1 MAKKRTPVAGP
12 VAVEDEQTGDGRLY
26 TRGAFQW
33 EGALPIPI
41 VFDLEE
47 GDHTAA
53 VVGQVD
59 ALERRVSPDGLTSVI
74 WCTDGY
80 LEDSDVEEAQ
90 AYVERARELLAENP
104 AVGVS
109 LRYDSEVVEVRVKAE
124 LLQSEEMPMVAGAD
138 GRVTVAKFAADD
150 ALYVTTSCRVRHLA
164 IVDTAAMLMADG
176 ERFAVAASGFIQAA
190 DPEATAASALAGDWS
205 GREWM
210 FEDPKFG
217 SVESDPRL
225 RYDPERGLWSCPP
238 TLTDDGHYFGHV
250 TPMGIC
256 LRGRPDKCVSP
267 PDGDLEGFMRGRAPA
282 AGGLRTGV
290 VTVVDRGSHGHCKT
304 GIGTLA
310 ATQFYDGGW
319 GAADVRVGRDQ
330 YGIWFSGMARPGI
343 SQEHAYQL
351 CASDVSGHWE
361 YPLTGVRNRATLVGL
376 PCVDVGGF
384 PKGYLT
390 YQEFVGGLAASAG
403 VAVDEGCGA
412 WVTEETVTTELELEL
427 DEGLLNTILT
437 KLDNLTT
444 AVGDLYAAHI
454 TSAAGPD
461 A

>member
-1 MAKKRTPVAGP
+1 MTRKRTLVSGP

-26 TRGAFQW
+26 TLDAFQW
-33 EGALPIPI
+33 DGVLPAAI

-47 GDHTAA
+47 GDHSAA
-53 VVGQVD
+53 VVGQLES
-59 ALERRVSPDGLTSVI
+59 LERRPSLSGGPTVI
-74 WCTDGY
+74 WGDGY

-90 AYVERARELLAENP
+90 AFVERARELLANNP

-109 LRYDSEVVEVRVKAE
+109 LRYDSEVCEIRVKAE
-124 LLQSEEMPMVAGAD
+124 LLMAQEEPPMVAGPD
-138 GRVTVAKFAADD
+138 GRVSVMKFAADD
-150 ALYVTTSCRVRHLA
+150 ALQVTTSCRVRHLA
-164 IVDTAAMLMADG
+164 IVDTAAMLMPDG
-176 ERFAVAASGFIQAA
+176 ERFAVAASGFIQVA
-190 DPEATAASALAGDWS
+190 DPEATAASALAGDW
-205 GREWM
+205 GGFEHM
-210 FEDPKFG
+210 FADPLFG
-217 SVESDPRL
+217 NIETDPRL

-256 LRGRPDKCVSP
+256 LRGRPDKCVTP

-290 VTVVDRGSHGHCKT
+290 VTVVDRGQHGHCQT

-330 YGIWFSGMARPGI
+330 YGIWFSGMVRPGTTKD
-343 SQEHAYQL
+343 QAYQL
-351 CASDVSGHWE
+351 CAADVSGHWE
-361 YPLTGVRNRATLVGL
+361 YPLQGLRNRATLVGL

-390 YQEFVGGLAASAG
+390 YQEYIGGLAASA
-403 VAVDEGCGA
+403 AVDVTEGCGA
-412 WVTEETVTTELELEL
+412 WVMEPEAIAASGRYRDGELELVLKEL
-427 DEGLLNTILT
+427 R
-437 KLDNLTT
+437 NLST
-444 AVGDLYAAHI
+444 AVGDLYAEYI
-454 TSAAGPD
+454 TKTADEG
-461 A
+461 